1 MCTSLF
7 IFEAERYIDVINETL
22 YRVIH
27 TKVPHCLVFEAKGR
41 LYITPTLLNPTR
53 CLLQR
58 INP

>member
-1 MCTSLF
+1 M
-7 IFEAERYIDVINETL
+7 FEAERYTDVINETL
-22 YRVIH
+22 YKVIH